1 MFVDFSES
9 GEARRG
15 SWTELPADEALIL
28 WSLRR
33 LVVAW
38 PRCRAVEIALHRRWG
53 DDGLGV
59 EHLLRC
65 WLSALAGHARHPLTV
80 GDPACALLLPDEGA
94 ILFVLRHAENPDRAR
109 PALAALCGS
118 EGTAVLLPLAAAL
131 GGFIS
136 SCSPGHL
143 RSAPGSASWAAC
155 PASGN
160 RLHSGRAG

>member
-1 MFVDFSES
+1 MYVDFSES
-9 GEARRG
+9 GPARRG

-28 WSLRR
+28 WSMRR
-33 LVVAW
+33 MIVAW

-65 WLSALAGHARHPLTV
+65 WLSALAGHAAHPLTV

-94 ILFVLRHAENPDRAR
+94 MLFVLRYADKPERAR

-118 EGTAVLLPLAAAL
+118 EGAAVLLPLAAAL

-136 SCSPGHL
+136 PSSSGTGRP
-143 RSAPGSASWAAC
+143 APGSESWAVS
-155 PASGN
+155 PASDS
-160 RLHSGRAG
+160 RPRSDRAG